1 LTKSPTDVGR
11 FKVTL
16 NPTSYFFRL
25 FKASEPP
32 GLEEFNKGRMGGAS
46 DT

>member
-1 LTKSPTDVGR
+1 LTKRPMDVCH
-11 FKVTL
+11 FKGTL